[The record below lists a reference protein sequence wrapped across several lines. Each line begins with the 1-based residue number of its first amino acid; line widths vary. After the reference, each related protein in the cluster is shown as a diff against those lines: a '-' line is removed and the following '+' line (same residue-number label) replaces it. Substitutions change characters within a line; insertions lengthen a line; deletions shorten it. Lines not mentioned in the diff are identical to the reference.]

1 MRVSRRTGLLGL
13 AVFAMAEFVIATP
26 AIAAPADAATAAAD
40 GTAAAAGS
48 ATRSRQWVIIVDSGN
63 KGGEIVERC
72 RSPLDCEVRYIFKDN
87 GRGPEIS
94 EKIRLAADGTLER
107 YEASGATTYG
117 SKVDER
123 FEVRRGRASWRST
136 TERGESRDAL
146 GKLYLPLNGSGLI
159 YERMARLTG
168 ADRSLATLPT
178 GSVTRRTLQ
187 TLEVGEGERRRELQL
202 VAFSGLGLTP
212 DFVWLTSGESPE
224 FFGYVIPGY
233 SVTVPAGYESET
245 AKLTAA
251 QIAAEARLLAGFRAR
266 LSKPLDGLSVIR
278 NARLFDSANA
288 RLREGLHDVYILRG
302 RIASIAPAGAGV
314 EAAAPQR
321 SLDAAGRVLLPG
333 LFDMHGHVGRW
344 EGGLNLATGV
354 TTVRDLG
361 NDNATLQQI
370 IDETGTGTVFGPQ
383 VVPTGFLEGESPY
396 SARNGFVIS
405 TLEQAKRAVDWYAG
419 HGYPQIKIYNSF
431 PREHLRATIA
441 HAHERGLRVSGHVPA
456 FLRARDVVEAGFNEV
471 NHINQVVL
479 NFLVDERTD
488 TRTLQ
493 RFYLPAER
501 TAGIDFEGAAVR
513 EFVDLLK
520 SRGTVIDPTLTTFDF
535 LRQRDGE
542 MSPAYASI
550 AEHLPATLQR
560 ALMSGGMEI
569 PNDRLHALYNRS
581 YARMI
586 DFVGRLHRAGVPLV
600 AGTDAIPGFTLQRE
614 LELYVQAGI
623 PAGEVL
629 RIATLNGARYS
640 GVLADRGS
648 IEVGK
653 LADLAL
659 IDGDPTADIGAIR
672 NVALVVTQ
680 GRSIDPSAVFRELGI
695 KPFVTTTPTW
705 VERAP

>member
-1 MRVSRRTGLLGL
+1 MRVTRRTGLFGL
-13 AVFAMAEFVIATP
+13 AML
-26 AIAAPADAATAAAD
+26 AIAAPASAATSAADAATAAA
-40 GTAAAAGS
+40 GS
-48 ATRSRQWVIIVDSGN
+48 PTRSRHWVIVVDSGN

-72 RSPLDCEVRYIFKDN
+72 RTVRDCEVRYIFKDN

-94 EKIRLAADGTLER
+94 EKIRLGADGTLER
-107 YEASGATTYG
+107 YEASGTTTYG
-117 SKVDER
+117 SRVDER
-123 FEVRRGRASWRST
+123 FESRGGRASWRST

-159 YERMARLTG
+159 YEQMARLTG
-168 ADRSLATLPT
+168 AGRSLTMLPA

-187 TLEVGEGERRRELQL
+187 TLEVGEGERRRELEL
-202 VAFSGLGLTP
+202 VAFTGLGLTP
-212 DFVWLTSGESPE
+212 DFVWLTRGDSPE

-233 SVTVPAGYESET
+233 SATVPAGYEGET

-251 QIAAEARLLAGFRAR
+251 QTAAEARLLAGFRAR
-266 LSKPLDGLSVIR
+266 LSKPLEGLSVIR

-314 EAAAPQR
+314 DAAVPQR

-370 IDETGTGTVFGPQ
+370 IDETGMGAVFGPQ
-383 VVPTGFLEGESPY
+383 IVPTGFLEGESPY

-405 TLEQAKRAVDWYAG
+405 TLEQAKRAVDWYAA

-431 PREHLRATIA
+431 PREHLKATIA

-456 FLRARDVVEAGFNEV
+456 FLRARDVVEAGFDEV

-493 RFYLPAER
+493 RFYLPAEK

-513 EFVDLLK
+513 EFVELLR

-550 AEHLPATLQR
+550 AAHLPATLQR
-560 ALMSGGMEI
+560 GLMSGGMEI
-569 PNDRLHALYNRS
+569 ANERLHALYNRS

-653 LADLAL
+653 LADLL
-659 IDGDPTADIGAIR
+659 LVDGDPTADIGAIR

-680 GRSIDPSAVFRELGI
+680 GRSIDPSVVFRELGI
-695 KPFVTTTPTW
+695 KPFVTTSPTW
-705 VERAP
+705 DERAP